1 MHLPFFDSDLG
12 IDLKGNNGNTLIAN
26 FPTLAKIDGL
36 AYTPSDE
43 DAANLAAIAL
53 VPELIAEV
61 IRLRALL
68 AEVELDLA
76 VAVDSKHSTTAIAN
90 VYDKVCIGRAAL
102 ENDK

>member
-1 MHLPFFDSDLG
+1 M
-12 IDLKGNNGNTLIAN
+12 KTETLIELQRSEPLNAQLKELEN
-26 FPTLAKIDGL
+26 
-36 AYTPSDE
+36 YC
-43 DAANLAAIAL
+43 AAIGFSETATAIAL

-102 ENDK
+102 ANDK